1 MFPSRVRYTGF
12 SLAREVTSPIS
23 GGIAP
28 MIAVA
33 LLAAGG
39 GSPHLVAW
47 YVVALG
53 VITAVSVFLG
63 PETRGRSLD
72 EQAESTT
79 SAMAERMEARAK

>member
-1 MFPSRVRYTGF
+1 
-12 SLAREVTSPIS
+12 
-23 GGIAP
+23 
-28 MIAVA
+28 
-33 LLAAGG
+33 
-39 GSPHLVAW
+39 
-47 YVVALG
+47 VVALG